1 MMSDA
6 RGTKIER
13 DDLVYADRVDVAK
26 ERKRKARRE
35 DKEPMTEGKG
45 EIF

>member
-13 DDLVYADRVDVAK
+13 DDLMYRIDVAK